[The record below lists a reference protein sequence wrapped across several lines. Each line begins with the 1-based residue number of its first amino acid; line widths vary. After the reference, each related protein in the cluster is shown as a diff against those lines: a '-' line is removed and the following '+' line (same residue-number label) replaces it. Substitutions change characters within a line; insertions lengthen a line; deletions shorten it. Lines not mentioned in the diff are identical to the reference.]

1 MHADEVTT
9 AAPGPPPA
17 TGAWRPGDPPGH
29 RQFVTL
35 FEDEPLRLE
44 LGGTLSP
51 VVVAYE
57 TWGELDRARSNAV
70 LVAHA
75 LTGDSHAAGPAGPGH
90 RFPGWWDHSIGPG
103 KDIDTNRWFVVCPNV
118 LGGCQG
124 TTGPS
129 SPAPDGRPYGSRFPR
144 ITIRDQVAVEVA
156 LADALGI
163 ERWAAVIGGSMGGMR
178 ALEWAV
184 GSPDRLER
192 AVVVACGAAA
202 SAEQI
207 GLCAVQNEAIRA
219 DPAWRGGDYHDAG
232 DGEGPHRGM
241 GIARRIGHLSYRS
254 EEELAARFGRSPQ
267 PSEDPLVPAEAGI
280 AERHGRYAVESYLD
294 HHADKLARRFDA
306 GSYVVLSEAMNHHD
320 VGRGRGGLADAL
332 ARVRCKMAI
341 AGIDSDRLYPL
352 YLQQEM
358 AELLPG
364 RPEVTVIHSLYGH
377 DSFLIESEAVGAFI
391 RAALDDGQGDAA
403 AAEERA
409 G

>member
-1 MHADEVTT
+1 MQGDEMTT
-9 AAPGPPPA
+9 ASAGPPPV
-17 TGAWRPGDPPGH
+17 TGAWRPGDPVGH
-29 RQFVTL
+29 REFVTL
-35 FEDEPLRLE
+35 FDGPDGPLGLE
-44 LGGTLSP
+44 LGGTLGP

-57 TWGELDRARSNAV
+57 TWGELNRARSNAV

-90 RFPGWWDHSIGPG
+90 RYPGWWDHSIGPG
-103 KDIDTNRWFVVCPNV
+103 KDIDTNRWLVVCPNV

-129 SPAPDGRPYGSRFPR
+129 SIDPADGRPSGSRFPR

-163 ERWAAVIGGSMGGMR
+163 DRWAAVIGGSMGGMR

-184 GSPDRLER
+184 GHPDRVER

-207 GLCAVQNEAIRA
+207 GLCSVQNEAIRA
-219 DPAWRGGDYHDAG
+219 DPAFRGGDYYDAAPG
-232 DGEGPHRGM
+232 QGPHRGM

-254 EEELAARFGRSPQ
+254 EPELAARFGRAPQ
-267 PSEDPLVPAEAGI
+267 PGEDAPGS
-280 AERHGRYAVESYLD
+280 GRYSVESYLD

-320 VGRGRGGLADAL
+320 VGRGRGGLAAAL
-332 ARVRCKMAI
+332 GRVRATVAI

-358 AELLPG
+358 AGLLPA

-391 RAALDDGQGDAA
+391 RAALDDPK
-403 AAEERA
+403 AEERA

>member
-1 MHADEVTT
+1 MTT
-9 AAPGPPPA
+9 AASGLPPA
-17 TGAWRPGDPPGH
+17 TGAWRPGDPAGQ

-35 FEDEPLRLE
+35 FDDGPLRLE
-44 LGGTLSP
+44 LGGILSP

-57 TWGELDRARSNAV
+57 TWGELDRAKSNAV
-70 LVAHA
+70 LIAHA

-90 RFPGWWDHSIGPG
+90 RYPGWWDHSIGPG

-129 SPAPDGRPYGSRFPR
+129 SIAPDGRPYGSRFPR
-144 ITIRDQVAVEVA
+144 ITIRDQVAVEAA
-156 LADALGI
+156 LSDAIGI
-163 ERWAAVIGGSMGGMR
+163 DRWAAVIGGSMGGMR

-184 GSPDRLER
+184 GYPDRLER

-219 DPAWRGGDYHDAG
+219 DPGWRGGDYYDA
-232 DGEGPHRGM
+232 DPGEGPHRGM

-254 EEELAARFGRSPQ
+254 EAELATRFGRSPQ
-267 PSEDPLVPAEAGI
+267 PTEDPLVVAEAGI
-280 AERHGRYAVESYLD
+280 AERQGRYAIESYLD

-320 VGRGRGGLADAL
+320 VGRGRGGLAAAL
-332 ARVRCKMAI
+332 GRVRCKVAI

-364 RPEVTVIHSLYGH
+364 QPEVTVVHSLYGH

-391 RAALDDGQGDAA
+391 RAALEDDEPG
-403 AAEERA
+403 AEEQA